1 LRILVLVLGAR
12 VAPYRTLMR
21 AIRRTWASDEVPD
34 VETLFYCGGSALRV
48 DGDRLAL
55 PVADDLS
62 NVGHKTLACFE
73 HVLGD
78 RRFDLIFRTN
88 CSSYVDLPNLRDFAL
103 DRGRDSG
110 FYCGVVRSHDGVSF
124 ASGSGYFLSRDL
136 VELVV
141 ERQSAWDH
149 TVLDDVALGSL
160 LGHSSVHPEPA
171 PRRDYYNLA
180 ELTEVDTSQFH
191 FRCKTDSWR
200 RLEDVRMM
208 LELQRAFRLARGLP
222 SSKEET
228 ALRALGWVGGQTA
241 RLVARAKEG
250 R

>member
-1 LRILVLVLGAR
+1 LKILVLVLGAGL
-12 VAPYRTLMR
+12 APYPMLMR
-21 AIRRTWASDEVPD
+21 TIRRTWASVQVPD
-34 VETLFYCGGSALRV
+34 VETLFYYGGPALRSN
-48 DGDRLAL
+48 GARLIL
-55 PVADDLS
+55 PVADDLT
-62 NVGHKTLACFE
+62 NVGHKTLSCFE

-78 RRFDLIFRTN
+78 REFDLIFRTN
-88 CSSYVDLPNLRDFAL
+88 CSSYVDLPNMRDFAL
-103 DRGRDSG
+103 ERGRDRG

-141 ERQSAWDH
+141 ERQSAWNH
-149 TVLDDVALGSL
+149 SILDDVALGIL
-160 LGHSSVHPEPA
+160 LAQNGVQPEPA
-171 PRRDYYNLA
+171 PRRDYRRLA
-180 ELTEVDTSQFH
+180 ELTDVDTSQFH

-222 SSKEET
+222 SPKEET